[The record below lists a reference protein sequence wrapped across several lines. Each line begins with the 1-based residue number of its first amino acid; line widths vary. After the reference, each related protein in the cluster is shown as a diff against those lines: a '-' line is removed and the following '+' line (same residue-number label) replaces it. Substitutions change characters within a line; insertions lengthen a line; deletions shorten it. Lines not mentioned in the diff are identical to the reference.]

1 LSTDDITSE
10 RVVELYRTMMRI
22 RLFEESIGGVY
33 IDEMAEGKSLLGE
46 LHLSIGQEAIAA
58 GVCSNLRREDSVTS
72 YYRGHGHGIAK
83 GVDSARMAAEILG
96 RETGLC
102 KGKGGHMHLFDAS
115 NNFSTTGIVG
125 AQLPL
130 ALGPG
135 LSSKTLGR
143 DLVSVVFF
151 GDGAANQ
158 GTFHESMNL
167 ASVWKLPVVFVCED
181 NAWAM
186 SVPKS
191 VSTAVRDNAQRAA
204 GYNMPGVIVDGND
217 VLSVWR
223 VSHEAI
229 LRARTGGG
237 PSLLDCK
244 TYRFRGHIEGDQQI
258 YRSSQEAEEWLSK
271 DPIPRL
277 EKRLLKERT
286 LSQPDLERIRA
297 EEKSRVD
304 KAIEFARNS
313 PWPKPE
319 ESMRSVFEETTE
331 PSAPLPE
338 PGSRE
343 LTFGEAITEAMRQEM
358 EHDAQVVLLGEDVRV
373 GLGGG
378 AFGCSTGLHEQ
389 FGDQRVIDTPI
400 SESAF
405 IGAAIGAATTGL
417 RPIVELQ
424 FIDFFGVAMDQIYN
438 QMAKIHYMS
447 AGGFKVPLVL
457 RAAMGGGYGDGAQGS
472 QCLYSLFAHVPGLKV
487 VVPSTPYD
495 AKGLLIRAIRSDDP
509 VLFLEHKLLY
519 NVPFLPFGVSG
530 TVPEVEYEVPFGA
543 AIRRREGKDITI
555 VTIALMVHKALAAA
569 ERLAKEGIDAEVI
582 DLRTIVP
589 LDINSIIDSV
599 ARTGRLLVVD
609 EDYHSFGLS
618 GEITA
623 IACENLHGKLK
634 RAPVRIGLPDVPI
647 PASYPMERYVI
658 PNEEKIYSSAK
669 ALMQ

>member
-1 LSTDDITSE
+1 MI
-10 RVVELYRTMMRI
+10 RI
-22 RLFEESIGGVY
+22 RLFEESIGRVY
-33 IDEMAEGKSLLGE
+33 IDEMAEGRSLLGE

-58 GVCSNLRREDSVTS
+58 GVCSHLRPEDSVTS
-72 YYRGHGHGIAK
+72 YYRGHGHAIAK
-83 GVDSARMAAEILG
+83 GVDAEKIAAEILG
-96 RETGLC
+96 REAGLC
-102 KGKGGHMHLFDAS
+102 RGKGGHMHLFDAS

-130 ALGPG
+130 GLGPG
-135 LSSKTLGR
+135 LSSKILGR
-143 DLVSVVFF
+143 DLVSIIFF

-186 SVPKS
+186 SVPKT
-191 VSTAVRDNAQRAA
+191 VSTAVQDNAQRAA

-217 VLSVWR
+217 A
-223 VSHEAI
+223 VSMWNTAGEAVV
-229 LRARTGGG
+229 RARSGKG
-237 PSLLDCK
+237 PTLLDCK

-258 YRSSQEAEEWLSK
+258 YRSREEAEEWLSK
-271 DPIPRL
+271 DPILRM
-277 EKRLLKERT
+277 EKLLLNREV
-286 LSQPDLERIRA
+286 LAQEGLDRIRA
-297 EEKSRVD
+297 EEESQVN
-304 KAIEFARNS
+304 KAIELARNS
-313 PWPKPE
+313 PYPRPE
-319 ESMRSVFEETTE
+319 ESLTSVFEETVQ
-331 PSAPLPE
+331 PIGSLPE
-338 PGSRE
+338 AGSRE

-358 EHDAQVVLLGEDVRV
+358 ERDNRVILLGEDVRV
-373 GLGGG
+373 GMGGG

-405 IGAAIGAATTGL
+405 IGAAIGAASTGL

-424 FIDFFGVAMDQIYN
+424 FVDFFGVAMDQIYN

-457 RAAMGGGYGDGAQGS
+457 RAAMGGGYGDAAQGS
-472 QCLYSLFAHVPGLKV
+472 QCLYSLFAHVPGLRV

-519 NVPFLPFGVSG
+519 NIPFLPFGVSG
-530 TVPEVEYEVPFGA
+530 AVPEQEYEIPFGRA
-543 AIRRREGKDITI
+543 MRRRQGKDITI
-555 VTIALMVHKALAAA
+555 VAVALMIHKALAAA
-569 ERLAKEGIDAEVI
+569 DRLAKEGIDVEVL

-589 LDINSIIDSV
+589 FDRNTIVESV
-599 ARTGRLLVVD
+599 AKTGRLLVVD
-609 EDYHSFGLS
+609 EDYLSFGLS
-618 GEITA
+618 GEIVA
-623 IACENLHGKLK
+623 VICESLQGKLK
-634 RAPVRIGLPDVPI
+634 RGPMRLAVPDVPI
-647 PASYPMERYVI
+647 PASHPMEQYVI
-658 PNEEKIYSSAK
+658 PSEEKICNSAR

>member
-1 LSTDDITSE
+1 MAAVDFGSDALT
-10 RVVELYRTMMRI
+10 ELYRTMARI
-22 RLFEESIGGVY
+22 RFFEESIGGVY
-33 IDEMAEGKSLLGE
+33 IDEMAEGRSLLGE

-58 GVCSNLRREDSVTS
+58 GVCNHLRKEDSVTS
-72 YYRGHGHGIAK
+72 YYRGHGHAIAK
-83 GVDSARMAAEILG
+83 GVDIGRIAAEILG

-115 NNFSTTGIVG
+115 RNFSTTGIVG

-130 ALGPG
+130 GLGPA
-135 LSSKTLGR
+135 LTFKTLGK

-186 SVPKS
+186 SVPKTASTS
-191 VSTAVRDNAQRAA
+191 VQDNAQRAA
-204 GYNMPGVIVDGND
+204 GYSMPGVVVDGND
-217 VLSVWR
+217 ILAVWKAAHAA
-223 VSHEAI
+223 VA
-229 LRARTGGG
+229 RATSGEG
-237 PSLLDCK
+237 PTLLDCK

-258 YRSSQEAEEWLSK
+258 YRSKEEAEEWLSK
-271 DPIPRL
+271 DPILRM
-277 EKRLLKERT
+277 EKHLLDNRVLT
-286 LSQPDLERIRA
+286 QSDLDRIRA
-297 EEKSRVD
+297 EEKAKVD
-304 KAIEFARNS
+304 SAMDSAKKS
-313 PWPKPE
+313 PWPRLE
-319 ESMRSVFEETTE
+319 EALDSVFEEASE
-331 PSAPLPE
+331 PSEPLPE

-343 LTFGEAITEAMRQEM
+343 ITFGEAITEAMRQEM
-358 EHDAQVVLLGEDVRV
+358 ERDSRVILLGEDVRV

-389 FGDQRVIDTPI
+389 FGDQRVLDTPI

-405 IGAAIGAATTGL
+405 IGASIGAASTGL

-457 RAAMGGGYGDGAQGS
+457 RAAMGGGYGDAAQGS
-472 QCLYSLFAHVPGLKV
+472 QCLYSIFAHVPGLKV

-495 AKGLLIRAIRSDDP
+495 AKGLLIRAIRCDDP

-519 NVPFLPFGVSG
+519 SVPFLPFGVSG
-530 TVPEVEYEVPFGA
+530 PVPEQEYEAPFGKA
-543 AIRRREGKDITI
+543 VKRRTGKDVTI
-555 VTIALMVHKALAAA
+555 VAVALMVHKSLAAA
-569 ERLAKEGIDAEVI
+569 ERLAKEGIDVEVI

-589 LDINSIIDSV
+589 LDRESVLESV
-599 ARTGRLLVVD
+599 AKTGRLLVVD
-609 EDYHSFGLS
+609 EDYLSFGLS
-618 GEITA
+618 GEI
-623 IACENLHGKLK
+623 IALTCERLEGKLK
-634 RAPVRIGLPDVPI
+634 RAPQRIAVPDVPI
-647 PASYPMERYVI
+647 PASHPMEQHLI
-658 PNEEKIYSSAK
+658 PSEETIYSSAK
-669 ALMQ
+669 SLMR

>member
-1 LSTDDITSE
+1 MASAEVGSDKLI
-10 RVVELYRTMMRI
+10 ELYRTMMRI
-22 RLFEESIGGVY
+22 RLFEESIGKVY

-58 GVCSNLRREDSVTS
+58 GICANLGREDSVTS
-72 YYRGHGHGIAK
+72 YYRGHGHAIAK
-83 GVDSARMAAEILG
+83 GVDMGTLAAEILG
-96 RETGLC
+96 REGGLC

-130 ALGPG
+130 SLGPA
-135 LSSKTLGR
+135 LTFKTLGKQ
-143 DLVSVVFF
+143 LVSVVFF

-186 SVPKS
+186 SVPKTASTS
-191 VSTAVRDNAQRAA
+191 VQDNAQRAA

-217 VLSVWR
+217 VLAVWNAAQ
-223 VSHEAI
+223 EAI
-229 LRARTGGG
+229 IRARSSMG
-237 PSLLDCK
+237 PTLLDCK

-258 YRSSQEAEEWLSK
+258 YRSGEEAEEWLRK
-271 DPIPRL
+271 DPVSRI
-277 EKRLLKERT
+277 EKHL
-286 LSQPDLERIRA
+286 LSQRVLTQSDLDRIRDQERA
-297 EEKSRVD
+297 RV
-304 KAIEFARNS
+304 ANAMEFAKKS
-313 PWPKPE
+313 PWPRPE
-319 ESMRSVFEETTE
+319 EALTSVFEGAVE
-331 PSAPLPE
+331 PTAALPE

-343 LTFGEAITEAMRQEM
+343 ITFGEAVTEAMKQEM
-358 EHDAQVVLLGEDVRV
+358 ERDSRVILLGEDVRV
-373 GLGGG
+373 GMGGG

-389 FGDQRVIDTPI
+389 FGDQRVLDTPI

-405 IGAAIGAATTGL
+405 IGASIGAASTGL

-457 RAAMGGGYGDGAQGS
+457 RAAMGGGYGDAAQGS
-472 QCLYSLFAHVPGLKV
+472 QCLYSLFAHTPGLKV

-495 AKGLLIRAIRSDDP
+495 AKGLLIRAIRCDDP

-530 TVPEVEYEVPFGA
+530 PVPEQEYEIPLGK
-543 AIRRREGKDITI
+543 AIRRRVGKD
-555 VTIALMVHKALAAA
+555 VTVVAVALMVHRALAAA
-569 ERLAKEGIDAEVI
+569 DRLAKEGIDAEVI
-582 DLRTIVP
+582 DLRTLVP
-589 LDINSIIDSV
+589 LDGEAVAESV
-599 ARTGRLLVVD
+599 AKTGRLLVVD
-609 EDYHSFGLS
+609 EDYLSFGLS
-618 GEITA
+618 GEI
-623 IACENLHGKLK
+623 IALTCERLEAKLK
-634 RAPVRIGLPDVPI
+634 RPPQRIAVPDVPI
-647 PASYPMERYVI
+647 PASHPMEEYVI
-658 PNEEKIYSSAK
+658 PNEEKIYTSVKS
-669 ALMQ
+669 LMT